1 MSFFHTGGKSALLVN
16 IHDFTVESMVLDSM
30 NTTTV
35 INGIKEEVSL
45 KRALTK
51 ISDKFDCLK
60 YFIVFS
66 YPWSV
71 SQTHLVRA
79 RKDASFIFSEK
90 DFNEILKNENSLFL
104 KNLKSNFNPDYFKF
118 MEADI
123 MKVLLNG
130 YEINDLN
137 PFKKKIK
144 NIELSIY
151 MSAIKKEIFEVVLSS
166 FNSGFQKKDLI
177 IKTRPAI
184 FYSILKYLDEN
195 KNSKNFIIADLREET
210 TEIIL
215 IKNDCIEE
223 TICFNKGYNFFVR
236 RIMDNLNIPFIEAVS
251 VFDRLNKNIL
261 EDNKRHELKNILK
274 SAENDFKESFL
285 KAVEDLESGHFLPK
299 DLWYFTENFM
309 GNHFFEI
316 KNKQGE
322 NIFEP
327 KEIPTE
333 TKGSFLSLQSL
344 YFKKYL
350 T

>member
-1 MSFFHTGGKSALLVN
+1 MSFFNVSGKSALLVN

-30 NTTTV
+30 NTATV

-51 ISDKFDCLK
+51 ISGKFDCLK
-60 YFIVFS
+60 YFIVLS

-79 RKDASFIFSEK
+79 RKDAPFIFSEK

-123 MKVLLNG
+123 MKVFLNG
-130 YEINDLN
+130 YEISDLN

-151 MSAIKKEIFEVVLSS
+151 MSAIKKEVFEAVLSA

-184 FYSILKYLDEN
+184 FYSVLKYFD
-195 KNSKNFIIADLREET
+195 KNSKNFIMADLREET

-285 KAVEDLESGHFLPK
+285 KVAEDLGGGYFLPK
-299 DLWYFTENFM
+299 DLWYFTGNFM
-309 GNHFFEI
+309 GNQFFEI

-327 KEIPTE
+327 KEIPAE
-333 TKGSFLSLQSL
+333 AKGSFLSLQSS
-344 YFKKYL
+344 YFKRYL
-350 T
+350 I